1 MNLLRMKIYRDLF
14 FSRRFMST
22 PTRVVV
28 PDAKDSLLIEFSDGQ
43 EYTLPAEFLR
53 VHSPSAE
60 VRGHGEGNET
70 LQFGKRN
77 IIISSLEQ
85 AGNYALQ
92 IVFSDGHDSGIYSWE
107 YLRKLAENQDAMW
120 FAYLE
125 KLHRAGLSRDSES
138 QVIKLQ

>member
-1 MNLLRMKIYRDLF
+1 
-14 FSRRFMST
+14 MSI

-28 PDAKDSLLIEFSDGQ
+28 REAKDSLLITFSDSQ
-43 EYTLPAEFLR
+43 EYSLPAEFLR

-70 LQFGKRN
+70 LQYGKRN
-77 IIISSLEQ
+77 ITIASLEQ

-92 IVFSDGHDSGIYSWE
+92 IIFSDGHDSGIYSWE

-120 FAYLE
+120 SVYLE
-125 KLHRAGLSRDSES
+125 KLHNAGLSRDSES
-138 QVIKLQ
+138 QVIKLL